1 MGVHPAWGFST
12 GKPIGK
18 APWGVTFPGAPPVFR
33 GVSDST
39 KPTVKVR
46 LRITRGEEDAFGP
59 GKAQLLELLLETESL
74 NRAASALKMSY
85 IKALAL
91 VRSMNEHFR
100 EPLVEQVRGGKKGG
114 GTKVTDAGKKVLADY
129 QEMRAA
135 CEAAALPG
143 WRRLKRRV
151 KE

>member
-1 MGVHPAWGFST
+1 MST
-12 GKPIGK
+12 SPEN
-18 APWGVTFPGAPPVFR
+18 A
-33 GVSDST
+33 
-39 KPTVKVR
+39 VKVR
-46 LRITRGEEDAFGP
+46 IRVTRGEEDAFGP

-129 QEMRAA
+129 QAMRAA
-135 CEAAALPG
+135 SEAAAQPG
-143 WRRLKRRV
+143 WRKLRRRLKA
-151 KE
+151 